1 MKDNNLDFLVQLK
14 EELRKDDVVELVQV
28 LPATWGHGNLD
39 LRGGNGEFGKWGK
52 STQT

>member
-1 MKDNNLDFLVQLK
+1 MKDNNLDLLVQLK

-39 LRGGNGEFGKWGK
+39 LRVVTASSGNGARAH
-52 STQT
+52 